1 MAFPK
6 IGIFAFATLA
16 AFSAT
21 QAGISGTIVDE
32 SATPVHNAA
41 VTVRTLPKL
50 IANVRTLSNDKGA
63 FKLGNAKKGQS
74 IVVRKAGFL
83 PETLSVVPSKTS
95 YGNITLK
102 RDPIENRIDSIMA
115 KMSLDDM
122 IAQMTQAKAPAIK
135 CGNSICGS
143 ALEGGGAYTAD
154 FFDSAWKQKIPVIY
168 GKDNVHGVADVN
180 NATIFPH
187 NIGLGAT
194 RDSALVKTN
203 AGAAYMKDSA
213 KRQNSL

>member
-6 IGIFAFATLA
+6 IGIFAIATLA
-16 AFSAT
+16 ATT
-21 QAGISGTIVDE
+21 QASIKGNIVDE
-32 SATPVHNAA
+32 SGAPVHNAA

-50 IANVRTLSNDKGA
+50 IANARTLTNGKGA
-63 FKLGNAKKGQS
+63 FSLNNAKKGQS

-83 PETLSVVPSKTS
+83 PETLSVIPGKKN

-102 RDPIENRIDSIMA
+102 RDPIETRIDSIMA
-115 KMSLDDM
+115 KMTLDDM
-122 IAQMTQAKAPAIK
+122 IAQMTQAKAPAVK

-154 FFDSAWKQKIPVIY
+154 FYTNAWKQKIPVIY

-194 RDSALVKTN
+194 RDSAPSPKKCGPRILT
-203 AGAAYMKDSA
+203 
-213 KRQNSL
+213 